1 MKMEKET
8 KKVEKVTMEML
19 LQQLEEQKKMIAAL
33 TAEKETAATKAK
45 EDAKKELIN
54 NPTSFVHLLKEKKE
68 KEKLEAEHIKKW
80 EEDAIQ
86 KSIAWQIACLKRD
99 IGRVLDKYT
108 DLSHNFKIQSNDF
121 IFISKKARKQFADS
135 ITSPIV
141 GEKSVAKATTEKV
154 IKTLSAKFGNR
165 PYKNCLEILGILA
178 REQGWTLKKGE
189 SVYPAE
195 AKKRLIIEGALMS

>member
-1 MKMEKET
+1 MEKET
-8 KKVEKVTMEML
+8 KKVEKVTMEEL
-19 LQQLEEQKKMIAAL
+19 LRQLEEQKKMIAAL
-33 TAEKETAATKAK
+33 TVEKETAATRAK
-45 EDAKKELIN
+45 EELIN
-54 NPTSFVHLLKEKKE
+54 NPIAISQLLEKQKERKKQ
-68 KEKLEAEHIKKW
+68 EADHIKKW
-80 EEDAIQ
+80 EEAAIQ

-99 IGRVLDKYT
+99 IGRILDKYT

-121 IFISKKARKQFADS
+121 IFISRKTRKKFADS

-154 IKTLSAKFGNR
+154 VKTLSAKFGNR

-195 AKKRLIIEGALMS
+195 AKKRLIIEGALIS

>member
-19 LQQLEEQKKMIAAL
+19 LQQLEDQKRMIAAL

-45 EDAKKELIN
+45 EELIN
-54 NPTSFVHLLKEKKE
+54 NPIAISQLLEKQKERKKQ
-68 KEKLEAEHIKKW
+68 EADHIKKW

-108 DLSHNFKIQSNDF
+108 DLSHNFKIQDNSF

-154 IKTLSAKFGNR
+154 VKTLSAKFGNR

-189 SVYPAE
+189 SVYPTE